1 MLIELFVSIDVLEKL
16 FLNFLFQWEFQVG
29 FCEGI
34 FVGDDFWVV
43 RYILYRVVEDFG
55 VIVIF
60 DFKLMLGD
68 WNGVGVYINYSIVKM
83 REDGGIK

>member
-1 MLIELFVSIDVLEKL
+1 M
-16 FLNFLFQWEFQVG
+16 G